1 MWMTSWEIWR
11 RRRGFR
17 ATRRWRIRSK
27 AFRSWRRSWT
37 MWRASRCKNWRRWFR
52 GLMLRWRTRNRSLL
66 LRSNVWEPCAISS
79 PRSRSSTTSANETTS
94 RCSRTWTRRRSA
106 LTRTWA
112 ATWKSTKRASQDST
126 RTTFRRTST
135 RPSRRDSPMRQ
146 SIWLI
151 LASDFHPSLSPT
163 RSSLMPR

>member
-1 MWMTSWEIWR
+1 MWMTFWGIWR

-17 ATRRWRIRSK
+17 AIRRWRIRSK

-37 MWRASRCKNWRRWFR
+37 MWRASRYRSWRRWFR

-66 LRSNVWEPCAISS
+66 LRSNVWERCAISS
-79 PRSRSSTTSANETTS
+79 QRSRSSTTSANATTS

-106 LTRTWA
+106 LTKTWA
-112 ATWKSTKRASQDST
+112 ATWKSTRRASQDST
-126 RTTFRRTST
+126 RTTFRRTSM
-135 RPSRRDSPMRQ
+135 RLSRRDSPMRR

-151 LASDFHPSLSPT
+151 LASDFPPSLSPI
-163 RSSLMPR
+163 RSSLTPR

>member
-1 MWMTSWEIWR
+1 
-11 RRRGFR
+11 
-17 ATRRWRIRSK
+17 
-27 AFRSWRRSWT
+27 
-37 MWRASRCKNWRRWFR
+37 
-52 GLMLRWRTRNRSLL
+52 
-66 LRSNVWEPCAISS
+66 
-79 PRSRSSTTSANETTS
+79 
-94 RCSRTWTRRRSA
+94 

-163 RSSLMPR
+163 RSSSMPR